1 MHQELNGKN
10 NCHNYK
16 KENLS
21 RFFRF
26 DEKKSLALILIMIFL
41 ALGCV
46 QKQVKTDPNDG
57 LKISEFVIDPD
68 DVEGSDY
75 FWISALVEN
84 VGGTTARNAEVQVF
98 GISWKEEKVTLFS
111 SKELRPPEVQRNIEG
126 GVAFGQRR
134 IQAPQLP
141 EGITHKFNFV
151 ARALYDYSTTA
162 VAQIPVM
169 SKTEFDRQKLR
180 GATLPTLKI
189 SNTNAPIKIDM
200 TGGSPI
206 ISEEGEFFF
215 KIHLKNTGSGVPI
228 TNGVTGLITGTV
240 RIEGGGRFK
249 ECLGAKNTDKIQL
262 PTDSSGILLRR
273 GESVTLP
280 CSIELD
286 TSRWEQIPL
295 GGLLIRFE
303 LTYRYFTEKEGQ
315 LVVHGRRLRK
325 GEATEPVPTAPSR
338 VPSDVFQTSAE
349 CSAQG
354 GRCVGGECGSDEE
367 QIGYCGGN
375 FNIVCCRAVREEPI
389 PTEPTPTEPTPTE
402 PTPSKPSYCDVL
414 AFCGPRPADEKCN
427 LDDWGG
433 LYRSGASKPFG
444 TFCNFDSKGG
454 YFIGSMQ
461 SWFRCVSGCYEP
473 DDIYIDRYDTSLR
486 IRVPEFNECRP
497 ECK

>member
-1 MHQELNGKN
+1 MKQKKN
-10 NCHNYK
+10 RLY
-16 KENLS
+16 
-21 RFFRF
+21 FFRF
-26 DEKKSLALILIMIFL
+26 DGKKSLALLLLIIFL

-84 VGGTTARNAEVQVF
+84 VGGTTARNAEVQVY

-111 SKELRPPEVQRNIEG
+111 SKELRPPEPERNVEG

-151 ARALYDYSTTA
+151 ARALYDYSTSA
-162 VAQIPVM
+162 VTQIPVM

-180 GATLPTLKI
+180 GSVLPALKI
-189 SNTNAPIKIDM
+189 TNTNAPIKIDM
-200 TGGSPI
+200 SGGSPI
-206 ISEEGEFFF
+206 IAEEEDSGEFFF
-215 KIHLKNTGSGVPI
+215 KIHLKNTGSGIPI

-240 RIEGGGRFK
+240 SIEGGGRFK
-249 ECLGAKNTDKIQL
+249 ECLGVKDTSKIKL
-262 PTDSSGILLRR
+262 PVDSSGILLRR

-286 TSRWEQIPL
+286 TSRWEQIPQ
-295 GGLLIRFE
+295 GALLIRFE
-303 LTYRYFTEKEGQ
+303 LTYRYFTENEGQ

-325 GEATEPVPTAPSR
+325 GGETEPVPTAPSR
-338 VPSDVFQTSAE
+338 VPSDVFQTSTQCYAQKGSCVSGE
-349 CSAQG
+349 CSI
-354 GRCVGGECGSDEE
+354 DEE
-367 QIGYCGGN
+367 QIGYCGN
-375 FNIVCCRAVREEPI
+375 FNVVCCRALTEPVPA
-389 PTEPTPTEPTPTE
+389 PTEPVPAKPTEPAE

-414 AFCGPRPADEKCN
+414 TFCGPRPADEKCN
-427 LDDWGG
+427 LDDQGG
-433 LYRSGASKPFG
+433 LYRSGASRPFG
-444 TFCNFDSKGG
+444 TFCNFDSKGD

-461 SWFRCVSGCYEP
+461 SWFRCVSGCY
-473 DDIYIDRYDTSLR
+473 DDIYIDKYDTPIR
-486 IRVPEFNECRP
+486 IKVPEFNECRP